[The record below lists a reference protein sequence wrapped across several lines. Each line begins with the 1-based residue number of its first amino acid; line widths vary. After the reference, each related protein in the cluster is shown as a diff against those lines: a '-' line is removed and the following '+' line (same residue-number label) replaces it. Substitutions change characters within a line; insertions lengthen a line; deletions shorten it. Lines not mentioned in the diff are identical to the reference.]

1 MPQPNEATPAQ
12 ITMNRVNGVAL
23 AFSFCS
29 SVRPSL
35 SSIKE
40 SAVAPRKIRYDP
52 KAMKIKAE
60 AMELS
65 EDASEDGV
73 YVG

>member
-1 MPQPNEATPAQ
+1 
-12 ITMNRVNGVAL
+12 MNRVKGVAL

-29 SVRPSL
+29 ESVRPSL

-52 KAMKIKAE
+52 KAMKTKAE

-65 EDASEDGV
+65 EDASEDGI

>member
-1 MPQPNEATPAQ
+1 
-12 ITMNRVNGVAL
+12 MNRVNAVAL
-23 AFSFCS
+23 AFFFRSEF
-29 SVRPSL
+29 VRPSL
-35 SSIKE
+35 SSIKQ

-65 EDASEDGV
+65 EDAGEDGV